1 MNWTVPFNTFS
12 YESCF
17 SIQET
22 FNKQQEV
29 CVHRV
34 TAAQAHRYSTMGAC
48 FSACLIGGVNVGQGS
63 CSGRPS
69 TQKYHR
75 DWGSNRLFSGHTTL
89 FNQDNSTV
97 GRLTPADVDKAGNA
111 KRKDMKQHKQV
122 VSTPTPLF
130 IYFYQCLNN
139 IDQCFCFSNATQH
152 FIGASRWVLVFQL
165 SESARERKVPVT
177 RIGRLVNFGGGCVY
191 RSCYACCF
199 RSLQKK
205 YVKLLN

>member
-69 TQKYHR
+69 TLKYHR

-130 IYFYQCLNN
+130 IYFISVWIILINASASAMQHSILSVLQDEFLY
-139 IDQCFCFSNATQH
+139 FS
-152 FIGASRWVLVFQL
+152 SV
-165 SESARERKVPVT
+165 KVPE
-177 RIGRLVNFGGGCVY
+177 RGRCPSHG
-191 RSCYACCF
+191 
-199 RSLQKK
+199 
-205 YVKLLN
+205 